1 MLNKYLYEMDGFLSK
16 NRFKSTQEPN
26 LLQESESKE
35 SVERI
40 GETLFTIFASL
51 A

>member
-1 MLNKYLYEMDGFLSK
+1 MDGFLSK
-16 NRFKSTQEPN
+16 NRFKSTQKPN

-40 GETLFTIFASL
+40 ERYWAERPQILQ
-51 A
+51 